1 MQRLC
6 LSPIQWITAL
16 EQRLA
21 LVANNNNVDDDE
33 EEDTVVFCPS
43 ARYTIGGDI
52 IRICS
57 ILMAFQRLRES
68 QWQSKVEEED
78 VAQEQRRHKIPF
90 HVNKWIPLLEA
101 ANGNLGTSLFHY
113 WFVTLFFV
121 VEERK
126 NDQLLLH
133 SMVLLWMKIMANSTL
148 VHVTAYPWPFVAVTR
163 RCDNAAANL
172 HLQSATQ
179 NGS

>member
-68 QWQSKVEEED
+68 Q
-78 VAQEQRRHKIPF
+78 
-90 HVNKWIPLLEA
+90 
-101 ANGNLGTSLFHY
+101 
-113 WFVTLFFV
+113 
-121 VEERK
+121 
-126 NDQLLLH
+126 
-133 SMVLLWMKIMANSTL
+133 
-148 VHVTAYPWPFVAVTR
+148 
-163 RCDNAAANL
+163 
-172 HLQSATQ
+172 
-179 NGS
+179 